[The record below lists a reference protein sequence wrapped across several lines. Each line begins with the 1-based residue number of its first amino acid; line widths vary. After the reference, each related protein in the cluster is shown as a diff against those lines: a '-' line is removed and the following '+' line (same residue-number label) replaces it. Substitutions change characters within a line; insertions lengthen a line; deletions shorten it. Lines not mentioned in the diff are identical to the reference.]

1 MVSEATKEGG
11 KFREVF
17 GFQQEIQGKDK
28 DFSVRSMFQQQRKV
42 HKIDRV
48 HYQATDHY
56 ASNSRRC

>member
-1 MVSEATKEGG
+1 MVSEETKEGG

-28 DFSVRSMFQQQRKV
+28 DFFVRSMFQLQRKV

-48 HYQATDHY
+48 HSQLSDGPL
-56 ASNSRRC
+56 R